1 MKNKPRTQEE
11 RSAATRAALID
22 AARPLFAASG
32 FSAVGTEA
40 IVRAAGV
47 TRGAMYHQFSDKTE
61 LFAAVFEAVEAEMTR
76 RIDVAVG
83 ESGLSDPIALMKLG
97 AATWLDACAE
107 PQVQRIVLI
116 EAPAV
121 LGWERWREIS
131 LRYGMGLVQSLV
143 DYAISVGR
151 VAAQPAEP
159 LSHVLIGALDEAALY
174 LARAEDPERARRE
187 IGAVLDHLIDS
198 LAVEPS
204 P

>member
-1 MKNKPRTQEE
+1 MKDNRRTQEQ
-11 RSAATRAALID
+11 RSEATRTALID

-32 FSAVGTEA
+32 FSAIGTET

-61 LFAAVFEAVEAEMTR
+61 LFAAVFEVVEAEMTR
-76 RIDVAVG
+76 RIDAVVGKSG
-83 ESGLSDPIALMKLG
+83 ESDPIALMKLG

-107 PQVQRIVLI
+107 PEVHRIVLI
-116 EAPAV
+116 EASSV
-121 LGWERWREIS
+121 LGWQRWREIS

-151 VAAQPAEP
+151 IAEQPAEP

-174 LARAEDPERARRE
+174 LAQAADPARARRE
-187 IGAVLDHLIDS
+187 VGAVIDRLVES
-198 LAVEPS
+198 LAV
-204 P
+204 

>member
-174 LARAEDPERARRE
+174 LARAEEPERARRE

>member
-1 MKNKPRTQEE
+1 MKSNRRTQQQ
-11 RSAATRAALID
+11 RSEATRTALIK

-61 LFAAVFEAVEAEMTR
+61 LFAAVFEAVEAEMTQ
-76 RIDVAVG
+76 RIDVTVSGSG
-83 ESGLSDPIALMKLG
+83 ESDPIALMKLG

-107 PQVQRIVLI
+107 PEVQRIVLI

-131 LRYGMGLVQSLV
+131 LRYGMGLVQSLI

-151 VAAQPAEP
+151 VAPQPAEP
-159 LSHVLIGALDEAALY
+159 LAHVLIGALDEAALY
-174 LARAEDPERARRE
+174 QARAGDPARARRE
-187 IGAVLDHLIDS
+187 VGAVIDRLLQS
-198 LAVEPS
+198 LAA
-204 P
+204 

>member
-1 MKNKPRTQEE
+1 
-11 RSAATRAALID
+11 
-22 AARPLFAASG
+22 
-32 FSAVGTEA
+32 
-40 IVRAAGV
+40 
-47 TRGAMYHQFSDKTE
+47 
-61 LFAAVFEAVEAEMTR
+61 EMTR

-174 LARAEDPERARRE
+174 QARAEDPERARRE

-198 LAVEPS
+198 LAV
-204 P
+204 